1 MSSHSLTLKHLRY
14 FVHVVDLG
22 SITRAAEELHVAQ
35 TALGLQ
41 IRALEDG
48 LGRRLLQRHNR
59 GVKATEVGRYVAH
72 RARQILRDVDSLA
85 DEVDRFGAAAS
96 RKVTLGLTPS
106 LMKGIG
112 ARAILHEREYLPD
125 IRLHLVEGRREQLV
139 DGLTSGTFDYIF
151 VHDVDTGGTL
161 RAVPLLR
168 QPLVLVSKVGS
179 GLPPGPVSFAD
190 ALATDIAARGAA
202 SHTLEL
208 VEGMAAEL
216 GLVPNL
222 VYEIDSLTALKQVI
236 RQGEASTI
244 LTLDLVFD
252 EIVRGELE
260 IHEIVEPSLEMT
272 LQFVM
277 RTTDP
282 PTGPDLPL
290 LAYLDWLI
298 DEFCREIG
306 ASNRRLGHLGNLSVA
321 PLAS

>member
-1 MSSHSLTLKHLRY
+1 MNSHSLTLKQLRY
-14 FVHVVDLG
+14 FVRVVDLG

-48 LGRRLLQRHNR
+48 LGRLLLQRHSR
-59 GVKATEVGRYVAH
+59 GVTATEVGRYVAH
-72 RARQILRDVDSLA
+72 RARQVLRDVDSLA
-85 DEVDRFGAAAS
+85 DEVDRFGVAGP
-96 RKVTLGLTPS
+96 RTVTLGLTPS
-106 LMKGIG
+106 LMQGIG
-112 ARAILHEREYLPD
+112 ARAILHEREHLPD
-125 IRLHLVEGRREQLV
+125 IHLHLVEGLREQLV
-139 DGLTSGTFDYIF
+139 DGLTTGSFDYIF
-151 VHDVDTGGTL
+151 AHDVDTGGTL

-168 QPLVLVSKVGS
+168 QPLVLANKAGA

-190 ALATDIAARGAA
+190 ALATDLAARGTA

-222 VYEIDSLTALKQVI
+222 VYEIESLTALKQLI
-236 RQGEASTI
+236 RQCEATTI
-244 LTLDLVFD
+244 LTSDLILD
-252 EIVRGELE
+252 ETARGELE
-260 IHEIVEPSLEMT
+260 VHEIVEPSLEMT

-277 RTTDP
+277 RTADP

-290 LAYLDWLI
+290 LAYLDRLI
-298 DEFCREIG
+298 DEFFGEIG
-306 ASNRRLGHLGNLSVA
+306 ASDRRLGHLGNLSVA